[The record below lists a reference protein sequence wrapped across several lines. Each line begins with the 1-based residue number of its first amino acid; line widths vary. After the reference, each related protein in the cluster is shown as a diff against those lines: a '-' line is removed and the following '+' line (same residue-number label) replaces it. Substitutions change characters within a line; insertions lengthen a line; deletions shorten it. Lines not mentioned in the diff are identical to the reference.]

1 MCTARRQQSRGQ
13 RRRDGTG
20 MQTYACIDPPPVVDR
35 EATHDARTGQ
45 DRTGQDS
52 GACIIDLSA
61 AAASDDNERDDM
73 RVLPSSPILH
83 VAPTCSSIR
92 HQAVRCLADRRRPC
106 LSATARS
113 LRLISKKDG
122 TFRERGCHLF
132 IYVAACVLACM
143 GTVLRS

>member
-1 MCTARRQQSRGQ
+1 MTTTCALSCTHANSTPTHCRLPALLHAGGARRQQSRGQ

-45 DRTGQDS
+45 S
-52 GACIIDLSA
+52 GTTAGHVHYLSA
-61 AAASDDNERDDM
+61 ASASDDNERDDM

-122 TFRERGCHLF
+122 N
-132 IYVAACVLACM
+132 VP
-143 GTVLRS
+143 